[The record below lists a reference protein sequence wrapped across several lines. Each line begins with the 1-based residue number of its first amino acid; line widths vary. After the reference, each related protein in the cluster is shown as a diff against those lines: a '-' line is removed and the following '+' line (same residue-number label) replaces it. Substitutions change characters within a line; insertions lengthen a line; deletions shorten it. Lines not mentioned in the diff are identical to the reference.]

1 VIQTAVVTADRV
13 IPRLSLLGVGID
25 CVDQRGTIDWIARRV
40 KAGDGGFV
48 VTVNLD
54 HLRRCVKDSSY
65 AHLVARAD
73 LVVADGMPLIWASR
87 LRGGRQLP
95 ERVAGSSTMI
105 DLCER
110 AALDGVGVFLLGGD
124 PGVAER
130 AGTELQSR
138 FEGLRIAGVRCPPF
152 GFESDD
158 AEMAAIREQIRSSDA
173 GIVLVA
179 LGSPKQEM
187 LIDRIRDCL
196 PGACWMGIG
205 ISLSFVAGDVR
216 RAPVWLQRLGLEWV
230 HRLMQ
235 EPRRLFKRY
244 IVHGIPWGLRLMFES
259 IINRIRPSD
268 PVKETIAA
276 SGERNR
282 NHVV

>member
-1 VIQTAVVTADRV
+1 MAAAPDRV
-13 IPRLSLLGVGID
+13 TLRISLLGVAID
-25 CVDQRGTIDWIARRV
+25 CVGQAGAIEWIARRV
-40 KAGDGGFV
+40 KAGRGGFV

-54 HLRRCVKDSSY
+54 HLRRCVKDRSY
-65 AHLVARAD
+65 AELVSRAD

-110 AALDGVGVFLLGGD
+110 AARDGVGVFLLGGD

-130 AGTELQSR
+130 AGEELQRR

-179 LGSPKQEM
+179 LGSPKQEL

-196 PGACWMGIG
+196 PAACWMGVG

-216 RAPVWLQRLGLEWV
+216 RAPVWVQRLGLEWV
-230 HRLMQ
+230 HRLIQ

-244 IVHGIPWGLRLMFES
+244 IVHGIPWGLRLMLES
-259 IINRIRPSD
+259 AIDRVRSPGPEQD
-268 PVKETIAA
+268 TVTAT
-276 SGERNR
+276 GERSR